1 MEFKG
6 LLIMAKAGDREAKEK
21 LFLMYRP
28 LMLRLSML
36 EGTFSEDLYQ
46 ELSLTFL
53 NCIDKYRIDYTDM
66 KSK

>member
-1 MEFKG
+1 MEFKE

-28 LMLRLSML
+28 LLLRLSIL
-36 EGTFSEDLYQ
+36 EGRFSEDLYQ

-53 NCIDKYRIDYTDM
+53 NCIDKYRIGYTDM
-66 KSK
+66 KLK